1 MAVFLTSGSA
11 LLLFLSGLFS
21 LLTPLPFVFLFCR
34 RGGTAAILAAACGL
48 VALGLVYHLPLR
60 WLEFLPGFAF
70 YPSLDLAKVR
80 SLVLLTFLGYA
91 WLGLALSWV
100 GKRRFG
106 WEKGIFLAVASTVI
120 LTALIVGYL
129 EVASSGR
136 LVAEFRASLQSM
148 IGRVVE
154 LNPQFSSGE
163 KPELAG
169 SVGVA
174 LWRLFPALWI
184 SITTLT
190 GALNLLF
197 ARRWLPGIL
206 CAPWGDFS
214 EWRLREPVIW
224 FPLTAGTV
232 FFVSRYLL
240 KWESLSWVALNLALV
255 AATVYFF
262 QGVSVLLYAFK
273 KQVSPMMRLA
283 GWFVFFFF
291 FQVVAVLLLLVG
303 LFDFFFDF
311 RKLKRVGA
319 A

>member
-34 RGGTAAILAAACGL
+34 RGGKAAVLAAGFGL
-48 VALGLVYHLPLR
+48 IALALVYRLPLG
-60 WLEFLPGFAF
+60 WLEFFPGFAF

-80 SLVLLTFLGYA
+80 ALVLLTFLGYA
-91 WLGLALSWV
+91 WLGLALPWV

-106 WEKGIFLAVASTVI
+106 WEKGIFLAVASCVM

-129 EVASSGR
+129 EIASSGR
-136 LVAEFRASLQSM
+136 LLTEFRASLQSV

-154 LNPQFSSGE
+154 LNPQFSSAERPG
-163 KPELAG
+163 LAG
-169 SVGVA
+169 LVGVA

-184 SITTLT
+184 SMITFT

-197 ARRWLPGIL
+197 ARRWLPGTL

-214 EWRLREPVIW
+214 EWRLREPFIW
-224 FPLTAGTV
+224 FPLTAGCGY
-232 FFVSRYLL
+232 FASRYLMQS
-240 KWESLSWVALNLALV
+240 EPLSWIALNLVLI
-255 AATVYFF
+255 AATIYFF
-262 QGVSVLLYAFK
+262 QGASVGLYLLK
-273 KQVSPMMRLA
+273 KYVSPLMRLA

-291 FQVVAVLLLLVG
+291 FQVVAVLLVLVG
-303 LFDFFFDF
+303 LFDFWFDF
-311 RKLKRVGA
+311 RKLKK
-319 A
+319 